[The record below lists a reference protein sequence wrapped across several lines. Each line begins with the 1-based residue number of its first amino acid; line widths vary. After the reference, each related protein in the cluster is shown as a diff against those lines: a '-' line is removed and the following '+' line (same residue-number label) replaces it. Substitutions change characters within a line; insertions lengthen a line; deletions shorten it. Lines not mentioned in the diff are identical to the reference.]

1 MEYIKIED
9 YFLLLIYVILLYTLV
24 FIHSKRYR
32 GTGLR
37 KYFLSAFILHIV
49 GTILYAMVIQYFYGY
64 GDSFGFFEGGKFIR
78 NLVSTTGDPFTPFF
92 SSGDD
97 FQKMAMVNSG
107 SDFVLPT
114 GIDVDANLWVM
125 KISALLSYISFN
137 SYLIVSLFFGMFSF
151 FGIWKLFKTFN
162 EILQKSGQ
170 RILAIALLY
179 TPSIWFWGGG
189 LIKDSLCLGCIG
201 FIVYFCYKL
210 FIKKNIS
217 LKDPILLFAMFY
229 LLFSIKSYLANTLLL
244 SLAISFILFIFLQSK
259 KNIFKLI
266 TASFLFLF
274 ITIVVF
280 INFSSSIDSVVE
292 DATKNIEIYKSVYAN
307 ADIEDERSKASFEGS
322 ANIGSLSDFAI
333 NTPQAIFTTLFR
345 PFLWEVKKPIMAF
358 SALESLLGFIITI
371 FVLIKCRIRSFFYYI
386 FTDPYILFCFI
397 YSMALSTIIGNST
410 FNFGTM
416 IRYRLPIIPFYLFML
431 LYIYIKNA
439 DKKVST

>member
-9 YFLLLIYVILLYTLV
+9 YFLLLVYVILLYTLV

-37 KYFLSAFILHIV
+37 RYFISAFILHIV
-49 GTILYAMVIQYFYGY
+49 GTVLYAMVIQYFYGY
-64 GDSFGFFEGGKFIR
+64 GDSFGFFEGGKFIQ
-78 NLVSTTGDPFTPFF
+78 NLISTTGDPFTPFF
-92 SSGDD
+92 SSSDD

-107 SDFVLPT
+107 SDFVLPI
-114 GIDVDANLWVM
+114 GIDVDANLLVM

-162 EILQKSGQ
+162 EISQKKGQ
-170 RILAIALLY
+170 RILAFAILY

-201 FIVYFCYKL
+201 FIVYLFHKI
-210 FIKKNIS
+210 FIKKITT
-217 LKDPILLFAMFY
+217 LKDPILLLVLFY
-229 LLFSIKSYLANTLLL
+229 FLFSLKSYLAMAILF
-244 SLAISFILFIFLQSK
+244 SISISFMLFILMQSK
-259 KNIFKLI
+259 KNIIKLI
-266 TASFLFLF
+266 TASFILVFMLIV
-274 ITIVVF
+274 IT
-280 INFSSSIDSVVE
+280 INFSSSIESIVE
-292 DATKNIEIYKSVYAN
+292 DASKNIEIYKNVYAN
-307 ADIEDERSKASFEGS
+307 ADTDDDRSKASFES
-322 ANIGSLSDFAI
+322 TSEIGSLSDI
-333 NTPQAIFTTLFR
+333 VVNTPQAIFTTLFR
-345 PFLWEVKKPIMAF
+345 PFLWEVKKPIMAL
-358 SALESLLGFIITI
+358 SAIESFIGFLATI
-371 FVLIKCRIRSFFYYI
+371 FVLFKCKIRSFFFYI

-397 YSMALSTIIGNST
+397 YSMALSIIIGNST

-439 DKKVST
+439 DKKISS